1 MAASDIEL
9 IGGLIFEAGFITS
22 LSGLVTSLFFDLEK
36 RLQVSVREIAIGIIA
51 CVIALIL
58 IAEGNQTVKSFDN
71 YIPEEI
77 LAVLAVV
84 AVVIGIINVSD
95 EDLTLDDL
103 KVEAQ
108 IGTGISTVGV
118 IIFLVG
124 LLTD

>member
-22 LSGLVTSLFFDLEK
+22 LSGLVTSLFFDYKL
-36 RLQVSVREIAIGIIA
+36 LVSVREIAIGINA
-51 CVIALIL
+51 FVIALIL
-58 IAEGNQTVKSFDN
+58 IDKGNKPAKSFDN

-84 AVVIGIINVSD
+84 AVVIGLINVSD
-95 EDLTLDDL
+95 EDLKVNDL

-108 IGTGISTVGV
+108 IGTGISTVGA
-118 IIFLVG
+118 IIFFVG